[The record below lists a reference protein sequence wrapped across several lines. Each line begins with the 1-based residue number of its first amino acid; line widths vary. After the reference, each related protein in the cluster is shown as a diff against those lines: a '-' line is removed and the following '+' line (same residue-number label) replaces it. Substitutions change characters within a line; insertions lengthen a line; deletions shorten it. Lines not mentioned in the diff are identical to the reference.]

1 MYLFLWGEV
10 NLMSYTYSNVTE
22 TNKQTATTKVR
33 KKNALYKNDKSFAY
47 NNNNNN
53 NTADP

>member
-10 NLMSYTYSNVTE
+10 NIMSYTYSNVTE

-33 KKNALYKNDKSFAY
+33 KKYALYKNDKSFAY

-53 NTADP
+53 TADP